1 MFPCPTCKM
10 RTIKKRRRLENK
22 TDYKAR
28 LVMLKSELPRIVF
41 RKTNRYVIGQLVKS
55 KEAHD
60 FISVGLDSRDL
71 IGYGWPKEM
80 KSIKSLPAAY
90 LTGFLLGKR
99 VVDKEGKIKAIFDLG
114 LQRSIPKSREYA
126 FLKGVCDAGV
136 EIACGEK
143 MFPDESR
150 ILGKHLKRS
159 VEFESIKQKIDKEA

>member
-1 MFPCPTCKM
+1 M

-28 LVMLKSELPRIVF
+28 LVMLKSELPRVVF
-41 RKTNRYVIGQLVKS
+41 RKTNKYIIGQLVKS

-60 FISVGLDSRDL
+60 FVSVGLDSREL
-71 IGYGWPKEM
+71 LKYGWPKEM

-90 LTGFLLGKR
+90 LTGFLLGKKA
-99 VVDKEGKIKAIFDLG
+99 VDKEGKIKAIFDIG
-114 LQRSIPKSREYA
+114 LLRSIPKSKEYA

-136 EIACGEK
+136 EIPCSEK

-150 ILGKHLKRS
+150 ISGKHLKKG
-159 VEFESIKQKIDKEA
+159 VEFDKIKQKIDKEA

>member
-1 MFPCPTCKM
+1 M

-28 LVMLKSELPRIVF
+28 LVMLKSELPRVVF

-55 KEAHD
+55 KEARD

-71 IGYGWPKEM
+71 IKYGWPKELR
-80 KSIKSLPAAY
+80 SIKSLPAAY
-90 LTGFLLGKR
+90 LTGLLLGKK
-99 VVDKEGKIKAIFDLG
+99 VVDKEGKIKAILDIG
-114 LQRSIPKSREYA
+114 LLRSIPKSKEYA

-136 EIACGEK
+136 EVSCSEK

-150 ILGKHLKRS
+150 ISGKHLKKGI
-159 VEFESIKQKIDKEA
+159 EFEKIKQKIEKEA